1 MIPPCTR
8 SFMVSDAESE
18 KSAAAVM
25 EMTYLVR
32 NNSSV
37 CEVAS
42 NSDKFTNPLTHPYL
56 IKSTNSFDKEGE
68 VPT

>member
-1 MIPPCTR
+1 
-8 SFMVSDAESE
+8 MVSDAESE
-18 KSAAAVM
+18 KSAAAM